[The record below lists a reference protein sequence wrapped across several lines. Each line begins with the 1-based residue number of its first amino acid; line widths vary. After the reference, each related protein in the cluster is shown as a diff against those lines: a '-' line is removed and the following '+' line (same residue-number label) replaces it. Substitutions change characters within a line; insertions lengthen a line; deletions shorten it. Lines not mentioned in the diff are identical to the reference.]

1 VSPPPLHRNREF
13 VALWIGNAVSWL
25 GISISSFAYPLVVLQ
40 ATGSAAK
47 AGLVGSVLT
56 ATTFFL
62 RLPAGAL
69 TDRWDRKRIM
79 LACDGGRAAGSAS
92 LAVALALGHFH
103 LWHVLIVAFLE
114 GSLGTLFGPA
124 ESAAVRRVVAPEQRR
139 EAVALNT
146 SRAQLPGLIGPPLGG
161 ALLSVSRALPFVADA
176 ISYLVSLIAVLFIRT
191 PLRDPPN
198 EQDGTRNIFD
208 GIRWLWR
215 RPFLR
220 ALLVWMGL
228 SALAFG
234 GAGLVILVLARS
246 RGASSLEL
254 GVMFSIMAVGNVAG
268 ALATPRLIK
277 RFSGRTLVV
286 ALAWTMPTAWFLL
299 LPTHSPYVIGLLGAA
314 ANFLAPAVGAVL
326 FATIATDA
334 PDHLQGRTTAGAI
347 QISSMPAPLA
357 PLVAGLLLGAAGPRE
372 TVTVYGAFLVATAIL
387 ATLSR
392 GLKEPGSE
400 GLELD
405 SRTWRAPRMR

>member
-1 VSPPPLHRNREF
+1 VQPPPLHRNREF

-62 RLPAGAL
+62 RLPLGAL

-79 LACDGGRAAGSAS
+79 IACDAGRAAGSAS
-92 LAVALALGHFH
+92 LALALAFGRFH

-139 EAVALNT
+139 EAVALNQ
-146 SRAQLPGLIGPPLGG
+146 SRAQLPGLVGPPLGG
-161 ALLSVSRALPFVADA
+161 VLLSTSRALPFVADA

-191 PLRDPPN
+191 PLRDPPS
-198 EQDGTRNIFD
+198 EHDDTRSIFE

-220 ALLVWMGL
+220 ALLLWMGL
-228 SALAFG
+228 GALAFG
-234 GAGLVILVLARS
+234 GIGLVILVLARS
-246 RGASSLEL
+246 RGASSFEL
-254 GVMFSIMAVGNVAG
+254 GVMFSIVGAGMVAG

-277 RFSGRTLVV
+277 QYSGRTLVV
-286 ALAWTMPTAWFLL
+286 TSAWILPAAWFLL
-299 LPTHSPYVIGLLGAA
+299 LPTHSPYLIGLLGAIA
-314 ANFLAPAVGAVL
+314 SFLGPAVGAVL
-326 FATIATDA
+326 FSTIATEA

-347 QISSMPAPLA
+347 QISSMPAPIA
-357 PLVAGLLLGAAGPRE
+357 PLAAGLLLGALGSKQ
-372 TVTVYGAFLVATAIL
+372 TVMIYGAFLLGLAVL
-387 ATLSR
+387 ATTSR
-392 GLKEPGSE
+392 GLKEQG
-400 GLELD
+400 
-405 SRTWRAPRMR
+405 

>member
-1 VSPPPLHRNREF
+1 VNPLPLHRNREF
-13 VALWIGNAVSWL
+13 VALWIGNAISWL

-79 LACDGGRAAGSAS
+79 IACDGGRAAASAS
-92 LAVALALGHFH
+92 LALALAFGRFH

-139 EAVALNT
+139 QAVALNT

-176 ISYLVSLIAVLFIRT
+176 ISYVASLIAVLFVST
-191 PLRDPPN
+191 PLCDPPS
-198 EQDGTRNIFD
+198 EHDGARSIFE

-228 SALAFG
+228 GALAFG
-234 GAGLVILVLARS
+234 GIGLVILVLARS
-246 RGASSLEL
+246 RGASSIEL
-254 GVMFSIMAVGNVAG
+254 GVMFAIMAVGSVAG
-268 ALATPRLIK
+268 ALATPRLIR
-277 RFSGRTLVV
+277 RFTGRTLVV
-286 ALAWTMPTAWFLL
+286 ALAWTLAAAMFLL
-299 LPTHSPYVIGLLGAA
+299 LPAHSAYLIGLLGAVG
-314 ANFLAPAVGAVL
+314 NFLTPAVGAVL
-326 FATIATDA
+326 FSAIATDA

-357 PLVAGLLLGAAGPRE
+357 PLAAGLLLGAVGARR
-372 TVTVYGAFLVATAIL
+372 TVIVYGVFLVAIAIV
-387 ATLSR
+387 ATVSR
-392 GLKEPGSE
+392 GLREQS
-400 GLELD
+400 
-405 SRTWRAPRMR
+405 

>member
-1 VSPPPLHRNREF
+1 VSPPPLHRNREL

-79 LACDGGRAAGSAS
+79 IACDAGRAAGSAS
-92 LAVALALGHFH
+92 LALALALGHFH

-176 ISYLVSLIAVLFIRT
+176 ISYVVSLIAVLFIRT
-191 PLRDPPN
+191 PLRDPPS
-198 EQDGTRNIFD
+198 EHEDTRSIFD

-228 SALAFG
+228 GALAFG
-234 GAGLVILVLARS
+234 GIGLVILVLARN

-254 GVMFSIMAVGNVAG
+254 GVMFAIMAVGSVAG

-277 RFSGRTLVV
+277 RFAGRTLVV
-286 ALAWTMPTAWFLL
+286 ALAWTLAVSMFLL
-299 LPTHSPYVIGLLGAA
+299 LPAHSPYLIGLLGAM

-326 FATIATDA
+326 FSTIATDA

-357 PLVAGLLLGAAGPRE
+357 PLVAGLLLGALGATH
-372 TVTVYGAFLVATAIL
+372 TVIVYGVFLVALAIL

-392 GLKEPGSE
+392 GLREQG
-400 GLELD
+400 
-405 SRTWRAPRMR
+405 

>member
-79 LACDGGRAAGSAS
+79 IVCDGGRAAASAS
-92 LAVALALGHFH
+92 LALALAFGHFH

-161 ALLSVSRALPFVADA
+161 ALLSASRALPFVADA
-176 ISYLVSLIAVLFIRT
+176 ISYVVSLLAVLLIRT
-191 PLRDPPN
+191 PLRDPPS
-198 EQDGTRNIFD
+198 EHDDTRSIFD
-208 GIRWLWR
+208 GIRWLWQ

-228 SALAFG
+228 GTLAFG
-234 GAGLVILVLARS
+234 GIGLVILVLARN

-254 GVMFSIMAVGNVAG
+254 GVMFSIMAIGSVAG
-268 ALATPRLIK
+268 ALATPRLIT

-286 ALAWTMPTAWFLL
+286 ALAWTLAAAMLLL
-299 LPTHSPYVIGLLGAA
+299 LPARSPYLIGLLGAV
-314 ANFLAPAVGAVL
+314 ANFLVPAVGAVL
-326 FATIATDA
+326 FSTIATDA

-357 PLVAGLLLGAAGPRE
+357 PLAAGLLLGAVGARH
-372 TVTVYGAFLVATAIL
+372 TVMVYGAFLVAIAVV

-392 GLKEPGSE
+392 GLKAQS
-400 GLELD
+400 
-405 SRTWRAPRMR
+405 

>member
-1 VSPPPLHRNREF
+1 VTPPPLHRNREF

-79 LACDGGRAAGSAS
+79 IVCDGGRAAASAS
-92 LAVALALGHFH
+92 LALALAFGRFH

-161 ALLSVSRALPFVADA
+161 ALLSASRALPFVADA
-176 ISYLVSLIAVLFIRT
+176 ISYVVSLLAVLLIRT
-191 PLRDPPN
+191 PLRDPPS
-198 EQDGTRNIFD
+198 EHDDTRSIFE

-228 SALAFG
+228 GTLAFG
-234 GAGLVILVLARS
+234 GIGLVILVLARN
-246 RGASSLEL
+246 RGASSIEL
-254 GVMFSIMAVGNVAG
+254 GVMFSIMAIGSVAG
-268 ALATPRLIK
+268 ALATPRLIT

-286 ALAWTMPTAWFLL
+286 ALAWTLAAAMLLL
-299 LPTHSPYVIGLLGAA
+299 LPAHSAYLIGLLGAV
-314 ANFLAPAVGAVL
+314 ANFLVPAVGAVL
-326 FATIATDA
+326 FSTIATDA

-357 PLVAGLLLGAAGPRE
+357 PLAAGLLLGAVGARH
-372 TVTVYGAFLVATAIL
+372 TVMVYGAFLVAIAVV
-387 ATLSR
+387 ASLSR
-392 GLKEPGSE
+392 DLKEQS
-400 GLELD
+400 
-405 SRTWRAPRMR
+405 

>member
-1 VSPPPLHRNREF
+1 VTPPPLHRNREF

-79 LACDGGRAAGSAS
+79 IVCDGGRAAASAS
-92 LAVALALGHFH
+92 LALALAFGRFH

-161 ALLSVSRALPFVADA
+161 ALLSASRALPFVADA
-176 ISYLVSLIAVLFIRT
+176 ISYVVSLLAVFFIRT
-191 PLRDPPN
+191 PLRDPPS
-198 EQDGTRNIFD
+198 EHDDTRSIFE

-228 SALAFG
+228 GTLAFG
-234 GAGLVILVLARS
+234 GIGLVILVLARN

-254 GVMFSIMAVGNVAG
+254 GVMFSIMAIGSVAG
-268 ALATPRLIK
+268 ALATPRLIT

-286 ALAWTMPTAWFLL
+286 ALAWTLAAAMLLL
-299 LPTHSPYVIGLLGAA
+299 LPARSPYLIGLLGAV
-314 ANFLAPAVGAVL
+314 ANFLVPAVGAVL
-326 FATIATDA
+326 FSTIATDA

-357 PLVAGLLLGAAGPRE
+357 PLAAGLLLGAVGARH
-372 TVTVYGAFLVATAIL
+372 TVMVYGAFLVAIAVV
-387 ATLSR
+387 ASLSR
-392 GLKEPGSE
+392 DLKEQS
-400 GLELD
+400 
-405 SRTWRAPRMR
+405 

>member
-1 VSPPPLHRNREF
+1 VTPPPLHRNREF

-79 LACDGGRAAGSAS
+79 IVCDGGRAAASAS
-92 LAVALALGHFH
+92 LALALAFGRFH

-161 ALLSVSRALPFVADA
+161 ALLSASRALPFVADA
-176 ISYLVSLIAVLFIRT
+176 ISYVVSLLAVLLIRT
-191 PLRDPPN
+191 PLRDPPS
-198 EQDGTRNIFD
+198 EHDDTRSIFE

-228 SALAFG
+228 GTLAFG
-234 GAGLVILVLARS
+234 GIGLVILVLARN

-254 GVMFSIMAVGNVAG
+254 GVMFSIMAIGSVAG
-268 ALATPRLIK
+268 ALATPRLIT

-286 ALAWTMPTAWFLL
+286 ALAWTLAAAMLLL
-299 LPTHSPYVIGLLGAA
+299 LPAHSPYLIGLLGAV
-314 ANFLAPAVGAVL
+314 ANFLVPAVGAVL
-326 FATIATDA
+326 FSTIATDA

-357 PLVAGLLLGAAGPRE
+357 PLTAGLLLGAVGARH
-372 TVTVYGAFLVATAIL
+372 TVMVYGAFLVAIAVV
-387 ATLSR
+387 ASLSR
-392 GLKEPGSE
+392 DLKEQS
-400 GLELD
+400 
-405 SRTWRAPRMR
+405 

>member
-1 VSPPPLHRNREF
+1 MSPPPLHRNREF

-79 LACDGGRAAGSAS
+79 IACDGGRAAASAS
-92 LAVALALGHFH
+92 LALALAFGSFH

-139 EAVALNT
+139 EAVALNA

-161 ALLSVSRALPFVADA
+161 ALLSASRALPFVADA
-176 ISYLVSLIAVLFIRT
+176 ISYVGSLIAVLFVRT
-191 PLRDPPN
+191 PLRDPPHDHDDT
-198 EQDGTRNIFD
+198 QSIFE

-228 SALAFG
+228 GALAFG
-234 GAGLVILVLARS
+234 GIGLVILVLARS

-254 GVMFSIMAVGNVAG
+254 GVMFAIMAVGSVAG
-268 ALATPRLIK
+268 ALATPRLIQ

-286 ALAWTMPTAWFLL
+286 ALAWTLAGSMFLL
-299 LPTHSPYVIGLLGAA
+299 LPAHSPYLIGVLGAV
-314 ANFLAPAVGAVL
+314 ANFLTPSVGAVL
-326 FATIATDA
+326 FSTIAADA

-357 PLVAGLLLGAAGPRE
+357 PLAAGLLLGGIGARE
-372 TVTVYGAFLVATAIL
+372 TVFVYGAFLVAIAIL
-387 ATLSR
+387 ATTSP
-392 GLKEPGSE
+392 GLKARS
-400 GLELD
+400 
-405 SRTWRAPRMR
+405 

>member
-1 VSPPPLHRNREF
+1 VTEPLHRNRDF
-13 VALWIGNAVSWL
+13 VALWVGNAVSWL

-79 LACDGGRAAGSAS
+79 IACDAGRAAASAS

-139 EAVALNT
+139 EAVALNQ
-146 SRAQLPGLIGPPLGG
+146 SRVQLPSLIGPPLGG
-161 ALLSVSRALPFVADA
+161 VLLSMSRALPFVADA
-176 ISYLVSLIAVLFIRT
+176 ISYLVSLIAVLFVRT
-191 PLRDPPN
+191 PLRDPPTDHDDT
-198 EQDGTRNIFD
+198 QSIFE

-228 SALAFG
+228 GSLAFG
-234 GAGLVILVLARS
+234 GIGLVILVLARS
-246 RGASSLEL
+246 RGASSFEL
-254 GVMFSIMAVGNVAG
+254 GVMFSIVGAGMVAG

-277 RFSGRTLVV
+277 QYSGRTLVV
-286 ALAWTMPTAWFLL
+286 TSAWILPAAWFFL
-299 LPTHSPYVIGLLGAA
+299 LPAHSPYLIGLLGAVA
-314 ANFLAPAVGAVL
+314 SFLAPAVAAVL
-326 FATIATDA
+326 FSTIAADA

-347 QISSMPAPLA
+347 QISSMPAPIA
-357 PLVAGLLLGAAGPRE
+357 PLAAGLLAGSLGPRD
-372 TVTVYGAFLVATAIL
+372 TVIVYGAFLVALAGL
-387 ATLSR
+387 ATTSR
-392 GLKEPGSE
+392 GLREQS
-400 GLELD
+400 
-405 SRTWRAPRMR
+405 

>member
-1 VSPPPLHRNREF
+1 VTQPLHRNRDF
-13 VALWIGNAVSWL
+13 VALWVGNAVSWL

-79 LACDGGRAAGSAS
+79 IACDAGRAAGSAS

-139 EAVALNT
+139 EAVALNQ
-146 SRAQLPGLIGPPLGG
+146 SRVQLPGLIGPPLGG
-161 ALLSVSRALPFVADA
+161 VLLSISRALPFVADA
-176 ISYLVSLIAVLFIRT
+176 ISYLVSLIAVLFVRT
-191 PLRDPPN
+191 GLRDPPT
-198 EQDGTRNIFD
+198 DRDDTRSIFE

-228 SALAFG
+228 GSLAFG
-234 GAGLVILVLARS
+234 GIGLVILVLARS
-246 RGASSLEL
+246 HGASSFEL
-254 GVMFSIMAVGNVAG
+254 GVMFSIVAAGMVAG
-268 ALATPRLIK
+268 ALATPRLIR

-286 ALAWTMPTAWFLL
+286 TSAWILPAAWFLL
-299 LPTHSPYVIGLLGAA
+299 LPTHSPYLIGLLGAVA
-314 ANFLAPAVGAVL
+314 SFLGPAVAAVL
-326 FATIATDA
+326 FSTIAEDA

-347 QISSMPAPLA
+347 QISSMPAPIA
-357 PLVAGLLLGAAGPRE
+357 PLAAGLLLGALGPRE
-372 TVTVYGAFLVATAIL
+372 TVIVYGVFLIALAVMAT
-387 ATLSR
+387 TSR
-392 GLKEPGSE
+392 GLREQS
-400 GLELD
+400 
-405 SRTWRAPRMR
+405 

>member
-1 VSPPPLHRNREF
+1 MSPTPLRRNREF

-40 ATGSAAK
+40 QTGSAVQ

-56 ATTFFL
+56 ATTFVL

-79 LACDGGRAAGSAS
+79 LACDAGRAAASAS
-92 LAVALALGHFH
+92 LALALAFGRFH

-114 GSLGTLFGPA
+114 GALGTLFRPA

-161 ALLSVSRALPFVADA
+161 ALLSASRALPFVADA
-176 ISYLVSLIAVLFIRT
+176 ISYVVSLIAVLFVRT
-191 PLRDPPN
+191 PLRDPPS
-198 EQDGTRNIFD
+198 DHDDTRSIFE
-208 GIRWLWR
+208 GIRWLWQ

-228 SALAFG
+228 GTLAFG
-234 GAGLVILVLARS
+234 GIGLVILVLARN

-254 GVMFSIMAVGNVAG
+254 GVMFAIMAIGSVAG
-268 ALATPRLIK
+268 ALATPRLIE

-286 ALAWTMPTAWFLL
+286 TLAWTLAAAMFLL
-299 LPTHSPYVIGLLGAA
+299 LPAHSPYLIGLLGAV
-314 ANFLAPAVGAVL
+314 ANFLVPSVGAVL
-326 FATIATDA
+326 FSTIATDA

-357 PLVAGLLLGAAGPRE
+357 PLIAGLLLGAAGARH
-372 TVTVYGAFLVATAIL
+372 TVIVYGAFLIGIAVVAT
-387 ATLSR
+387 TSR
-392 GLKEPGSE
+392 GLRHQS
-400 GLELD
+400 
-405 SRTWRAPRMR
+405 